1 MTLKSEFLNEI
12 NLRGFIYQATDIE
25 ELDKIMY
32 KKNIGG
38 YIGFDI
44 TSDSLHIGSL
54 VQLML
59 LHWLNYYGHKSIAL
73 VGGGTTLIGDPSGK
87 DSTRLILDKKTIDNN
102 INNITKTFHQFIDI
116 NNNSL
121 IINNYDWLSELNYIN
136 FLREFGSKISL
147 NKMLTFESIKTRL
160 DREQTLSI
168 LEFNYML
175 LQGYDFFY
183 LNKNYDCLLQ
193 MGGSDQWGNI
203 LSGIDFIRKIENK
216 KAFGITSPLITN
228 PDGSKMGKTANGAI
242 WLDEKKL
249 SHYDFFQF
257 WRNVDDANVGK
268 FLYLFTKIPI
278 DEIKKLS
285 KLKDKEINVAKE
297 YLAFEVTKIV
307 RGEKA
312 AQEAKDISSNLFNS
326 KINDFRAKS
335 YTINI
340 DNIVNETFNLID
352 AVEKLDL
359 VKTRSETKRLI
370 KSNGLKIN
378 DIIYNETNYSLKK
391 FTDINEIKITI
402 GKKKIGILKLEKA
415 K

>member
-1 MTLKSEFLNEI
+1 MALKSAFLNEI

-25 ELDKIMY
+25 ELDKIMH
-32 KKNIGG
+32 KKSIGG

-59 LHWLNYYGHKSIAL
+59 LYWLDYYDHKSIAL

-87 DSTRLILDKKTIDNN
+87 DVTRKILDKKTIDEN
-102 INNITKTFHQFIDI
+102 IDKISKTFNQFIDI
-116 NNNSL
+116 NKNAS

-147 NKMLTFESIKTRL
+147 NKMLTFESIKARL
-160 DREQTLSI
+160 DRQQNLSI

-183 LNKNYDCLLQ
+183 LNKNYECLLQ

-203 LSGIDFIRKIENK
+203 LSGIDFIRKINNK

-228 PDGSKMGKTANGAI
+228 SDGSKMGKTADGAI
-242 WLDEKKL
+242 WLDSNKF
-249 SHYDFFQF
+249 SNYDFFQF
-257 WRNVDDANVGK
+257 WRNVDDGNVIK

-278 DEIKKLS
+278 DEIKRLS
-285 KLKDKEINVAKE
+285 KLKDKEINIAKE

-312 AQEAKDISSNLFNS
+312 AKEAKDISTNLFNS
-326 KINDFRAKS
+326 KINDSRAKS

-340 DNIVNETFNLID
+340 NSITNDTFNLID

-370 KSNGLKIN
+370 KSNGIKIN
-378 DIIYNETNYSLKK
+378 DTIYNENTYSLKN
-391 FTDINEIKITI
+391 FANSNEIKITV
-402 GKKKIGILKLEKA
+402 GKKKIGLLRLKN
-415 K
+415 